1 MITPTTTTYSND
13 HPSECLR
20 ECPRK
25 CVSIDS
31 DRVKPLIHT
40 AEVSIF
46 VFGCEI
52 SKHKISNEAIER
64 TRAILRF
71 LFTVLPY
78 FLVLFLPPNIKL
90 ELKTYSIRSMHLKI
104 VEIWRMKIQRKGKKE
119 HLNSFFFSLS
129 NTRTQASDARGT
141 QKPYIDKTRKA
152 QSPEKVTTQRE

>member
-1 MITPTTTTYSND
+1 MTENEINKRQRIRETKQETENGRKEREKRNSGAGSFKLVYRTTHMITPTTTTYSND

-25 CVSIDS
+25 YVSIDS

-71 LFTVLPY
+71 LFTVLSH
-78 FLVLFLPPNIKL
+78 FLFLFLPPNIKL
-90 ELKTYSIRSMHLKI
+90 ELKTYSIRSMHLNI
-104 VEIWRMKIQRKGKKE
+104 VEI
-119 HLNSFFFSLS
+119 
-129 NTRTQASDARGT
+129 
-141 QKPYIDKTRKA
+141 
-152 QSPEKVTTQRE
+152 